1 MNKKY
6 DNVNTNKLMHA
17 LNDIFELNCE
27 EFNEKYGTNILEID
41 YKDIDDFVVVRKSK
55 TDYSLDYVELEL
67 SEITATIFA
76 EKGIEKIY
84 NDKGHP
90 KSGRRTMKET
100 RILLFLKSL
109 LDKCI

>member
-6 DNVNTNKLMHA
+6 DNVNTNKLIHA
-17 LNDIFELNCE
+17 LNDIFKLKYE
-27 EFNEKYGTNILEID
+27 EFNNKYGTNILEID

-109 LDKCI
+109 LGKCV

>member
-6 DNVNTNKLMHA
+6 DNVNYDKLLEA
-17 LNDIFELNCE
+17 LKDIFELNCE
-27 EFNEKYGTNILEID
+27 EFNKKYDTNVMEID

-109 LDKCI
+109 LGKCV